1 MAVKGKSGGSHTE
14 HDLEISPT
22 HSHAYLPLP
31 VYTSHSTADFRL
43 GPFSNDVRELSFNV
57 SIEDDM
63 IPEENEEFT
72 ATLTLS
78 PADQARFG
86 NFVMVAPDL
95 ASITIMDDDG
105 ECPALS
111 ICRKIL
117 LREVL

>member
-1 MAVKGKSGGSHTE
+1 MHIYPCLCI
-14 HDLEISPT
+14 HLI
-22 HSHAYLPLP
+22 
-31 VYTSHSTADFRL
+31 HSTADFRL

-86 NFVMVAPDL
+86 NLVIVEPDL

-105 ECPALS
+105 KCPALS
-111 ICRKIL
+111 ICRKML

>member
-1 MAVKGKSGGSHTE
+1 M
-14 HDLEISPT
+14 
-22 HSHAYLPLP
+22 P
-31 VYTSHSTADFRL
+31 VYALFHSTADSRL

-86 NFVMVAPDL
+86 NLVTVAPDL
-95 ASITIMDDDG
+95 ATVTIMDDDG
-105 ECPALS
+105 KCPALLF
-111 ICRKIL
+111 CHKL
-117 LREVL
+117 Y